1 MRWNELA
8 TAAVF
13 YMPFVVTIAF
23 GLFIFCIGLVALM
36 SGTVFLILLAAYG
49 LYSGLRDLGYVKRA
63 GETLQKGWTFTNK
76 TVVENLQKS
85 FVLEGTE
92 TLPTGPALY
101 VCSPH
106 GLVGYSWF
114 VHFSYGLSAWPKEV
128 SRPVLAIHS
137 IFFRIPFARDV
148 LAANRCIE
156 ATEEE
161 ITKTL
166 KSGQSVAIVI
176 GGVEEM
182 THAGQETVKVVL
194 KKRKG
199 YSRIAVAAKVPLV
212 MVYTDG
218 ENELFGVEPNRL
230 WKIFST
236 WMYRLTNLQFPLPSW
251 TSLKR
256 LGQILQTPLDPPVRT
271 ICLPPLESYR
281 KDEASIRKECVAQLT
296 AFFQTNSIK
305 ATVIA

>member
-1 MRWNELA
+1 MMWKELA

-23 GLFIFCIGLVALM
+23 GLFVFCIGLVALM
-36 SGTVFLILLAAYG
+36 SGTMMIILLAAYG
-49 LYSGLRDLGYVKRA
+49 LYSVIRDLGVVKRA
-63 GETLQKGWTFTNK
+63 GELLQTGWTSTSE
-76 TVVENLQKS
+76 TVVENLRTS

-101 VCSPH
+101 VCAPH
-106 GLVGYSWF
+106 GVVGYSWF
-114 VHFSYGLSAWPKEV
+114 LHFSYALSAWPKDI

-161 ITKTL
+161 ITTTL
-166 KSGQSVAIVI
+166 KSGQSVALII

-182 THAGQETVKVVL
+182 TYAGQETVKVVL

-199 YSRIAVAAKVPLV
+199 YSRIAVNAKVPVV

-218 ENELFGVEPNRL
+218 ENELFGAESNRIWML
-230 WKIFST
+230 FST

-256 LGQILQTPLDPPVRT
+256 FGEILHAPLDPPVRT
-271 ICLPPLESYR
+271 ICLPPIESHR

-296 AFFQTNSIK
+296 AFFQAKSIQ
-305 ATVIA
+305 ASVIA